1 MTARPPTRYSGLP
14 ALLLLVCALCSTPPA
29 VAAELLT
36 RIKAAFLFNVAKFV
50 EWPDPGPSLDI
61 CVLSDPEFTRTAA
74 KELAG
79 KSINNRPLV
88 VREIGSAQTQNC
100 AMVYF
105 GADLDSKGTAETLGH
120 LKGHAILSVGDSP
133 SLLELGGIMR
143 LRQENGKLRF
153 QVALATL
160 EASGLRFS
168 SKLLRLADV
177 LPAAEP
183 RGGDTQ

>member
-1 MTARPPTRYSGLP
+1 MRARPPIWHPGL
-14 ALLLLVCALCSTPPA
+14 AAWMLLVCALCTAPPA
-29 VAAELLT
+29 LAAELLT

-61 CVLSDPEFTRTAA
+61 CVLSDADFTHTAA
-74 KELAG
+74 RELAE
-79 KSINNRPLV
+79 KSIGNRPLI
-88 VREIGSAQTQNC
+88 VREIEPAQTRNC

-105 GADLDSKGTAETLGH
+105 GADLEPQAIAETLRHIQGQ
-120 LKGHAILSVGDSP
+120 AVLSVGDSP
-133 SLLELGGIMR
+133 ELMELGGIMR

-153 QVALATL
+153 QVAMAPL

-177 LPAAEP
+177 VPAGTP
-183 RGGDTQ
+183 

>member
-1 MTARPPTRYSGLP
+1 M
-14 ALLLLVCALCSTPPA
+14 LLVCALCTAPPA
-29 VAAELLT
+29 LAAELLT

-61 CVLSDPEFTRTAA
+61 CVLSDADFTHTAA
-74 KELAG
+74 RELAE
-79 KSINNRPLV
+79 KSIGNSPLI
-88 VREIGSAQTQNC
+88 VREIEPAQTRNC

-105 GADLDSKGTAETLGH
+105 GADLEPQAIAETLRHIQGQ
-120 LKGHAILSVGDSP
+120 AVLSVGDSP
-133 SLLELGGIMR
+133 ELMELGGIMR

-153 QVALATL
+153 QVAMAPL

-177 LPAAEP
+177 FPD
-183 RGGDTQ
+183 GT